1 MTELGARPAGATR
14 SAVVGVALALPLAG
28 LVLLLGRPGVDLHWE
43 HHPSHF
49 WLVLGTAVVS
59 SVLAYA
65 TGAAAVR
72 RGDARVLFVSLAFL
86 SSAGFL
92 ALHALATPGVLLATP
107 NPGFVVATPVGLALG
122 SVLAAWSTVDY
133 TGERAVAAVRVGRR
147 VRVLLLA
154 SMALWAVLSIGD
166 LPPLSGAV
174 TRVER
179 LPVLLAAPAIG
190 LYGYAAWRYL
200 LLWRRRTTPMLVTMM
215 AAFLLLA
222 EALVAIVFAR
232 NWHLSWWE
240 WHLLMLAAFVL
251 VAVGARTSW
260 HEERFAD
267 LYLPGTR
274 SGNRDMSVLFADL
287 QGFTTYSEAHRPEE
301 VTAMLNEYF
310 AVAVPAVVDP
320 YGGDVDRIIGDA
332 LMVTFNKRGD
342 QPDHARRAAG
352 AGLAMQSATGRV
364 ADRHPEWPRF
374 RVGINS
380 GPATVSVLGTG
391 GGRTH
396 TVIGDTVNTASRI
409 EGKAPAGGVAIG
421 PTTLAVLPE
430 AVTSP
435 LGPLALKGKSEP
447 VETYLLLGLA
457 PR

>member
-1 MTELGARPAGATR
+1 MTDGRSSARFVGT
-14 SAVVGVALALPLAG
+14 AVVLALPVAG
-28 LVLLLGRPGVDLHWE
+28 LLLLLAQPRADLHWE

-49 WLVLGTAVVS
+49 WLVLGTAAVS

-92 ALHALATPGVLLATP
+92 ALHALATPAVLLATP

-122 SVLAAWSTVDY
+122 SLLAAWSTADLS
-133 TGERAVAAVRVGRR
+133 GDRAMASLRLGRQLRV
-147 VRVLLLA
+147 VLLGL
-154 SMALWAVLSIGD
+154 MGLWAVLSLWE
-166 LPPLSGAV
+166 LPPLSGDIA
-174 TRVER
+174 RVER
-179 LPVLLAAPAIG
+179 LPALLAVPAVA
-190 LYGYAAWRYL
+190 LYCYAAWRYFA
-200 LLWRRRTTPMLVTMM
+200 LWRHRRAPMLVATM

-222 EALVAIVFAR
+222 EAMVAIAFAR

-240 WHLLMLAAFVL
+240 WHVLMLAAFAL
-251 VAVGARTSW
+251 VAVGARSSW

-267 LYLPGTR
+267 LYLHDTR
-274 SGNRDMSVLFADL
+274 AGNRDMSVLFADL
-287 QGFTTYSEAHRPEE
+287 QGFTTFSEAHRPEE

-310 AVAVPAVVDP
+310 AVAVPAVVQP
-320 YGGDVDRIIGDA
+320 HGGDVDRIIGDA

-342 QPDHARRAAG
+342 QPDHARRAAA
-352 AGLAMQSATGRV
+352 AGLAMQAATGRV
-364 ADRHPEWPRF
+364 AARHPEWPRF

-421 PTTLAVLPE
+421 PSTLAELPG

-435 LGPLALKGKSEP
+435 LGVLPLKGKAEP
-447 VETYLLLGLA
+447 VETFLLLGL
-457 PR
+457 PTS